1 MTKQI
6 FKYLFLWSV
15 GGTSYIII
23 ELSFRGSSHWTMFI
37 LGSFCFIAL
46 GLINKLIP
54 WDMPL
59 YKQILLG
66 DIIVTILEF
75 ITGYIV
81 NIQFSWGVWDY
92 SHLSGNIM
100 GQICPLFCALWLPLC
115 LAGIVLDDWL
125 RYWIFNEERPHYTL
139 F

>member
-1 MTKQI
+1 MKQI
-6 FKYLFLWSV
+6 FKYLFLWLL

-37 LGSFCFIAL
+37 LGGICFVAL

-54 WDMPL
+54 WEIPL
-59 YKQILLG
+59 CNQILLG

-81 NIQFSWGVWDY
+81 NIQFGWGVWDY
-92 SHLSGNIM
+92 SHLPGNIM
-100 GQICPLFCALWLPLC
+100 GQICPLFCVLWLPLC
-115 LAGIVLDDWL
+115 LTGVMLDDWL